1 MREVRKSVLGQA
13 VETEA
18 VMAETVKKPRR
29 LTLREIMDVMAED
42 EGLSREDREKA
53 AEISQTLKRKPE
65 GK

>member
-1 MREVRKSVLGQA
+1 
-13 VETEA
+13 
-18 VMAETVKKPRR
+18 MAETVKKPRR

-53 AEISQTLKRKPE
+53 AEIAKDLKRKPE

>member
-1 MREVRKSVLGQA
+1 MGEVRQSVLGQA
-13 VETEA
+13 VEAEA

-42 EGLSREDREKA
+42 EGLSREDREKS